1 MHYQF
6 IQPAIFLDRPNRF
19 IAVCRYD
26 GQIVNVHVKNTG
38 RCKELLI
45 PGTTVYLEK
54 SSNPNRKT
62 QWSLIAVEKGDR
74 LINMDSQAPNAIAA
88 EGLLDGKISLFP
100 DSQET
105 ILSLKREVL
114 FGKSRFDLLLHTQKQ
129 EMFLEVKGVTL
140 EENGAVFF
148 PDAPTQRGVKH
159 LHELVEAVKQGF
171 SAGILFI
178 VQMKD
183 VSYFSPN
190 RKTHPE
196 FADALLYAAKHG
208 VTVQAYD
215 CEVSPDCIAVSCQI
229 PCRLEG

>member
-6 IQPAIFLDRPNRF
+6 IQPATFLDRPNRF

-26 GQIVNVHVKNTG
+26 GQIVNAHVKNTG
-38 RCKELLI
+38 RCKELLV
-45 PGTTVYLEK
+45 PGSTVYLEK

-74 LINMDSQAPNAIAA
+74 LINMDSQAPNTIAA
-88 EGLLDGKISLFP
+88 EGLLDGKISLFADP
-100 DSQET
+100 QET
-105 ILSLKREVL
+105 ILSLKREVA
-114 FGKSRFDLLLHTQKQ
+114 FGKSRFDLFLQTQKR

-159 LHELVEAVKQGF
+159 LHELVEAVNQGF

-178 VQMKD
+178 VQMKE

-196 FADALLYAAKHG
+196 FAEALLYAANHG

-215 CEVSPDCIAVSCQI
+215 CEVSPDCIAVSGQI
-229 PCRLEG
+229 PCRLGG